1 MTAPATAV
9 RQITA
14 YLEGTDRQDQPQNI
28 HTDAVAKEMGYKG
41 GLVYGSSVFGWA
53 TPLIL
58 DALGT
63 EWMRN
68 GWADLQ
74 VLRPVYNG
82 EVLTI
87 SLTPAGDGAY
97 RVEAVGPEGK
107 PRIAATAGLGRGA
120 WVAGHTRSQRLTVE
134 PPPDP
139 RPMLMLE
146 TAPVRTDLPMLQA
159 QARDRLANMFNE
171 ATTHGHGPLIVDGR
185 EVQSPASICGRMTWY
200 THAVWD
206 YPGPSLHAR
215 SFVQFLDVLDIDEP
229 VTVAGHLSNAYEK
242 NGNHYGETDGIIFGA
257 DGREVA
263 LTRHTSIFVVAKR
276 PPSATAT

>member
-1 MTAPATAV
+1 MTAPTTAV

-28 HTDAVAKEMGYKG
+28 HTDAVAKEMGYRG

-58 DALGT
+58 DALGAD
-63 EWMRN
+63 WMRN

-82 EVLTI
+82 EDLTI
-87 SLTPAGDGAY
+87 SLTPAEDGAY
-97 RVEAVGPEGK
+97 RVEAAGPEGK
-107 PRIAATAGLGRGA
+107 PRIAATVGLGRGS
-120 WVAGHTRSQRLTVE
+120 WVGSHTRSQRLTVE
-134 PPPDP
+134 PLPDP
-139 RPMLMLE
+139 RPMLLLE
-146 TAPVRTDLPMLQA
+146 TAPVGADLPMLQA
-159 QARDRLANMFNE
+159 KARDRLANMFNE
-171 ATTHGHGPLIVDGR
+171 ASTHGHGPLIVDGR

-263 LTRHTSIFVVAKR
+263 LARHASIFVVAKR
-276 PPSATAT
+276 PPTVTAS